1 MTRTLRLAAVLAVVV
16 VIVTLVLVVVLRR
29 NHDGEVL
36 ASGTVEVTETDLGF
50 QVPGRIDSIAVQEG
64 DDVRAGQVLG
74 WLDRTELEARR
85 RAAEGERAAAAA
97 RLAELERGFRSEEI
111 GQGREAARAAT
122 ERLDEARREVER
134 ARRLFAGG
142 AISRRQLE
150 IAETAFAVA
159 EAQHGGAADQLTLL
173 ESGPRV
179 EQIAA
184 QRAVVAQAA
193 AAVAQ
198 ADAALDHAVIR
209 APFDGQ
215 VTIRHREPG
224 EVVSA
229 GMAVLTVANRAD
241 RWVRIYTRGDEVGR
255 LAIGQPA
262 EIRADAYPDRTY
274 RGAIAFIA
282 SEAEFTPRNV
292 QTTAERVK
300 LVYRVKVRVV
310 DDPRYDLKPGLPA
323 DVRIAPRT
331 P

>member
-1 MTRTLRLAAVLAVVV
+1 MTRTTRLAAALAVIVV
-16 VIVTLVLVVVLRR
+16 LVAVVLVVALRR
-29 NHDGEVL
+29 DHNGEVL

-64 DDVRAGQVLG
+64 DDVQAGQVLG

-85 RAAEGERAAAAA
+85 RAAEGQRAAAAA
-97 RLAELERGFRSEEI
+97 RLAELERGFRTEEI
-111 GQGREAARAAT
+111 GQAREAARAAS

-150 IAETAFAVA
+150 TAETAFAVA

-179 EQIAA
+179 EQITA

-224 EVVSA
+224 EIVSA
-229 GMAVLTVANRAD
+229 GAAVLTVANRAD
-241 RWVRIYTRGDEVGR
+241 RWVRIYARGDEVGR
-255 LAIGQPA
+255 LTIGQAA

-274 RGAIAFIA
+274 GGAIAFIA

-292 QTTAERVK
+292 QTTEERVK

-323 DVRIAPRT
+323 DVRIAPRA

>member
-1 MTRTLRLAAVLAVVV
+1 MTRRTGIAAALAVVV
-16 VIVTLVLVVVLRR
+16 IATLVVVVVLPR
-29 NHDGEVL
+29 NHDGGIL

-50 QVPGRIDSIAVQEG
+50 QIPGRIDSLTPQEG

-74 WLDRTELEARR
+74 WLDRTELEARH
-85 RAAEGERAAAAA
+85 RAAEGQRAAAAA
-97 RLAELERGFRSEEI
+97 RLSELQRGFRTEEVA
-111 GQGREAARAAT
+111 QARESARAAS

-134 ARRLFAGG
+134 ARRLFEGG

-150 IAETAFAVA
+150 TAETAFAVA
-159 EAQHGGAADQLTLL
+159 DAQHEGAGEQLALL
-173 ESGPRV
+173 ETGPRA

-184 QRAVVAQAA
+184 QRAVVAQAE

-198 ADAALDHAVIR
+198 AEAALDQALIR

-224 EVVSA
+224 EIVPAGAPVV
-229 GMAVLTVANRAD
+229 TVANRAD
-241 RWVRIYTRGDEVGR
+241 RWVRIYVRGDEVGR
-255 LAIGQPA
+255 LAIAQPA

-292 QTTAERVK
+292 QTTEERVK

-310 DDPRYDLKPGLPA
+310 DDSAYDLKPGLPA
-323 DVRIAPRT
+323 DVRIAPRV

>member
-1 MTRTLRLAAVLAVVV
+1 MTRTMRLAAALAVVV
-16 VIVTLVLVVVLRR
+16 VIVTLVLLVVLRR
-29 NHDGEVL
+29 NHDGEVF

-64 DDVRAGQVLG
+64 ADVRTGQLLG

-85 RAAEGERAAAAA
+85 RAAEGQRAAAAA
-97 RLAELERGFRSEEI
+97 HLTELERGYRTEEI
-111 GQGREAARAAT
+111 GQGRESARATA
-122 ERLDEARREVER
+122 EQLDEARREVER

-150 IAETAFAVA
+150 TAETAFVVA
-159 EAQHGGAADQLTLL
+159 EAHHGAAADQLTLL
-173 ESGPRV
+173 ETGPRV
-179 EQIAA
+179 EQIAV
-184 QRAVVAQAA
+184 QRAVVAQAQ

-198 ADAALDHAVIR
+198 VDAALDNAVMR
-209 APFDGQ
+209 APFDGL

-224 EVVSA
+224 EVVPA
-229 GMAVLTVANRAD
+229 GAAVLTVANRAD
-241 RWVRIYTRGDEVGR
+241 RWVRIYVRGDEVGE

-274 RGAIAFIA
+274 PGAIAFIA
-282 SEAEFTPRNV
+282 SEAEFTPRNI
-292 QTTAERVK
+292 QTTEERVK

-323 DVRIAPRT
+323 DVRIMPRT

>member
-1 MTRTLRLAAVLAVVV
+1 MRLAAALAAVV
-16 VIVTLVLVVVLRR
+16 VIVTVVLVVVLRR
-29 NHDGEVL
+29 NDADEVL

-50 QVPGRIDSIAVQEG
+50 QVPGRIDSVAAQEG
-64 DDVRAGQVLG
+64 DDVQAGQVLG
-74 WLDRTELEARR
+74 WLDRTELDARR
-85 RAAEGERAAAAA
+85 RAAEGQRAAAAA
-97 RLAELERGFRSEEI
+97 RLTELERGYRGEEI
-111 GQGREAARAAT
+111 GQARESARAAA

-150 IAETAFAVA
+150 TAETAFAVA

-173 ESGPRV
+173 ESGPRI

-224 EVVSA
+224 EIVPA
-229 GMAVLTVANRAD
+229 GAAVLTVANRAD
-241 RWVRIYTRGDEVGR
+241 RWVRIYVRGDEVGR

-310 DDPRYDLKPGLPA
+310 EDPRYDLKPGLPA
-323 DVRIAPRT
+323 DVRIVPRAP
-331 P
+331 